1 MRILLVED
9 DAAIARAVK
18 RGLEQAHFQVDHSA
32 DGRTGLEMAR
42 EREYAVLI
50 LDVMLPELDGWQ
62 VCEELRACRSR
73 VPILMLTARDALED
87 RVKGLETGA
96 DDYLPKPFAFPEL
109 VARVHALIR
118 RDRMHRT
125 RTVRVA
131 DLEIDTAQRRVTRAG
146 VTIGLSQREYDLL
159 EALAANEGRILSREV
174 IQERVWQDE
183 EGFSNVVDV
192 YVGLLR
198 KKIDAGHEEKLIHTV
213 RGVGYTL
220 RRSETGET

>member
-18 RGLEQAHFQVDHSA
+18 RGLEQARFQVDHA
-32 DGRTGLEMAR
+32 ANGRIGLEMAL

-125 RTVRVA
+125 RNVRVA
-131 DLEIDTAQRRVTRAG
+131 DLEIDTTQRRVTRAG
-146 VTIGLSQREYDLL
+146 VTIGLSQREYELL

-174 IQERVWQDE
+174 IHERVWQDE

-220 RRSETGET
+220 RRTETGEP